1 MAIAG
6 VYQQGSV
13 AYNRAITAGYCSDTL
28 TGPEAREGC
37 SVVRTANYDAESI
50 SQYCKNIESIAA
62 QSLPLL
68 LEEAKPENMEKDW
81 ITNFFDKCRLVSDEE
96 MQKAWAKILAG
107 EANAP
112 GTFSKRT
119 INFMASLDKQDA
131 VLFTKLCGFNWIISG
146 VYPLIYDLKAKIY
159 TNNGI
164 TFGVLKHLDAIGLV
178 SFENLAG
185 YIRQGLPQTI
195 IAIYKNTP
203 YTLKFQKEKDNTLQI
218 GCVLLTIVGEELST
232 ICASD
237 TIAEFDEYI
246 IQEWGKEGIIVS
258 PSTPLH

>member
-1 MAIAG
+1 MKPWQIKRVTKA
-6 VYQQGSV
+6 
-13 AYNRAITAGYCSDTL
+13 
-28 TGPEAREGC
+28 E
-37 SVVRTANYDAESI
+37 AESEKI
-50 SQYCKNIESIAA
+50 KALSKIEITELEQRAFKRFLGEEEQKQKNIESIAA